1 MRVSTI
7 LLIKRYSRKW
17 LSDLARSLI
26 VLTIAMLSSLTH
38 GAEKLTTLVLA
49 GPFSAVSY
57 PLVHMVETKALDDV
71 AESITFQSIQNP
83 DQLRLLAIGD
93 DSADFLAMPANVA
106 AILYNKGVP
115 LKLLSIPVWGVL
127 WIVSRDDN
135 LKTLADF
142 KGKEIAIP
150 FRADMPDVLFHQLAN
165 AQGLDPK
172 TDFKL
177 RYTPHP
183 LEAMQLLLLGQVDHA
198 LLAEPAVSMALRK
211 SQSLS
216 HDTATAALYR
226 SVDLQHA
233 WGQTFKRAARIPQI
247 GLTARGDVLKKP
259 DVVKRF
265 QDAYAKS
272 ADWCLRH
279 PQAAGEMAA
288 AYLSRLT
295 PGAIADSL
303 QWANL
308 DIKTATDAKAEL
320 AFFYQQLMTNNPALI
335 GHRLPDA
342 HFYYGD

>member
-142 KGKEIAIP
+142 KGKEIA
-150 FRADMPDVLFHQLAN
+150 
-165 AQGLDPK
+165 
-172 TDFKL
+172 
-177 RYTPHP
+177 
-183 LEAMQLLLLGQVDHA
+183 
-198 LLAEPAVSMALRK
+198 
-211 SQSLS
+211 
-216 HDTATAALYR
+216 
-226 SVDLQHA
+226 
-233 WGQTFKRAARIPQI
+233 
-247 GLTARGDVLKKP
+247 
-259 DVVKRF
+259 
-265 QDAYAKS
+265 
-272 ADWCLRH
+272 
-279 PQAAGEMAA
+279 
-288 AYLSRLT
+288 
-295 PGAIADSL
+295 
-303 QWANL
+303 
-308 DIKTATDAKAEL
+308 
-320 AFFYQQLMTNNPALI
+320 
-335 GHRLPDA
+335 
-342 HFYYGD
+342 